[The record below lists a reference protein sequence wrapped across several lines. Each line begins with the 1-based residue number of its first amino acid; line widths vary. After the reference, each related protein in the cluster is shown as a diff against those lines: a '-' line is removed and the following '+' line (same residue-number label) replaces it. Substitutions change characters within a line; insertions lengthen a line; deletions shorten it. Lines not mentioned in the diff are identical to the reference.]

1 MSYDFNQSSSRD
13 YSQNFWE
20 FCQYRLPCGYCTKLD
35 KDCPKQGN
43 TVTIVNLCNT
53 VPTDM
58 KGEE

>member
-1 MSYDFNQSSSRD
+1 MAYNFDSASSTD
-13 YSQNFWE
+13 YLHNSWK

-43 TVTIVNLCNT
+43 TSTTIVNLCNT

-58 KGEE
+58 KGE